1 MQQKAITKIFDKTAG
16 CKRLAVL
23 FLYINKTLILY
34 RTKKYFPNIIIIIFK
49 HIKSSLSNNRNSE
62 NENTLK

>member
-23 FLYINKTLILY
+23 FLYINKTLTFVCY
-34 RTKKYFPNIIIIIFK
+34 DVQ
-49 HIKSSLSNNRNSE
+49 
-62 NENTLK
+62 